1 MHSILLLCA
10 AEWFPFYFN
19 VNLPKNINKWKRKQ
33 FDTPTTSVVC
43 ICIFIS
49 KNGGKRPTGNPLTKW
64 EACASTSVI
73 TNITICG
80 AALCLANFCHAD
92 TQKSITR
99 LILDSHFGQ
108 QFLWAAVRCRWSAI
122 LMLSSSYKV
131 HFRIAFSLS
140 IDSLGRARSPAAR
153 LLSPTRFC
161 GHAIASKPCITAF
174 FNCYEWGVQLRFGNR
189 LLASSL
195 SLSLSLN
202 LSLHRV
208 LFHTRIAKLASSV
221 CGFPFFIAHSTL
233 GPGLINCN
241 RFKLSI

>member
-1 MHSILLLCA
+1 MEAKTIWHCHLKCRLHLHLFG
-10 AEWFPFYFN
+10 E
-19 VNLPKNINKWKRKQ
+19 R
-33 FDTPTTSVVC
+33 T
-43 ICIFIS
+43 S
-49 KNGGKRPTGNPLTKW
+49 KNGGKWPRGNPLTKW
-64 EACASTSVI
+64 EACASSVRQFSSVI

-92 TQKSITR
+92 TQKSIAR

-108 QFLWAAVRCRWSAI
+108 QFLWATVRCRWSAL

-140 IDSLGRARSPAAR
+140 IDSLGRVRLPAAP
-153 LLSPTRFC
+153 LLSPTPPTRFC

-174 FNCYEWGVQLRFGNR
+174 FNCYEWGIQLRFGNR
-189 LLASSL
+189 LLACSL

-202 LSLHRV
+202 FSLYRV
-208 LFHTRIAKLASSV
+208 LFHTRIAKPGSSV
-221 CGFPFFIAHSTL
+221 CGFPFFSAHSTL

>member
-43 ICIFIS
+43 ICIFIL

-131 HFRIAFSLS
+131 HFRIAFSFS

-195 SLSLSLN
+195 SLSLPLN
-202 LSLHRV
+202 LSLSTGFYFTHELRSWVRV
-208 LFHTRIAKLASSV
+208 CVGSLFSLHTQ
-221 CGFPFFIAHSTL
+221 H
-233 GPGLINCN
+233 
-241 RFKLSI
+241 